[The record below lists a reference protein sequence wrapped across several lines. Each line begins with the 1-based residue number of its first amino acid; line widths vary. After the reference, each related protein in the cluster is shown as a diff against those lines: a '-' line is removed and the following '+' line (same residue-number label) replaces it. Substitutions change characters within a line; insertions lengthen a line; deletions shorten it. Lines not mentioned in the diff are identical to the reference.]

1 MSQAPPEWGPDPDG
15 MPLLLLAQG
24 GLLAL
29 VACHGLL
36 AWCFVQDPPLRL
48 FWFVLFITSFSLRVT
63 DSA

>member
-36 AWCFVQDPPLRL
+36 AWCALSRIHRFACSGL
-48 FWFVLFITSFSLRVT
+48 FCSSPA
-63 DSA
+63 SA